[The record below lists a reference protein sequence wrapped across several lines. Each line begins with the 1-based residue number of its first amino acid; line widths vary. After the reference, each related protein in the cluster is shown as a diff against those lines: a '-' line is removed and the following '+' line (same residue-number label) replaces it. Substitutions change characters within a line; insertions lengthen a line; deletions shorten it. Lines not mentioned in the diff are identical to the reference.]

1 MARGILDSLMSA
13 TYFNASALRLLRQL
27 VNIIMINIIIVVIM
41 IILLSHSLSFSY
53 PSIDVFDNHFHS
65 DFDVHKKFHFGYL
78 HK

>member
-41 IILLSHSLSFSY
+41 INLVIFLSSY
-53 PSIDVFDNHFHS
+53 
-65 DFDVHKKFHFGYL
+65 DFTLTFTFTF
-78 HK
+78 